1 MLAAE
6 SLVFL
11 TYDDNGVYVV
21 ISRKSRSTR
30 KVDVTG
36 GLSPSV
42 IIRIEG
48 SPRLSV
54 GDAVIED
61 GRLVLLARGAQ
72 LGGKAAAQRVRAC
85 PRTSRHA
92 DVSPSSRSRR
102 DDMSAQARS
111 AMCAS
116 ASH

>member
-21 ISRKSRSTR
+21 IWCKSRSTR

-54 GDAVIED
+54 GEAVIEG
-61 GRLVLLARGAQ
+61 GRLVLLAGAAQ
-72 LGGKAAAQRVRAC
+72 LGGKAAAHRVRAC
-85 PRTSRHA
+85 LSLDPPTILWGVFPVQSLPEEFPRRIRA
-92 DVSPSSRSRR
+92 
-102 DDMSAQARS
+102 
-111 AMCAS
+111 
-116 ASH
+116 